1 MNLGNI
7 TLKNEEGTICQYG
20 MFKKVDLENTI
31 FEFIYYILYFNLYKG
46 ATDIRFDDNSHN
58 NSSRYRR
65 RIILIYVKL

>member
-7 TLKNEEGTICQYG
+7 TVKNEEGTICQYG

-31 FEFIYYILYFNLYKG
+31 FEFIYFNLYKG